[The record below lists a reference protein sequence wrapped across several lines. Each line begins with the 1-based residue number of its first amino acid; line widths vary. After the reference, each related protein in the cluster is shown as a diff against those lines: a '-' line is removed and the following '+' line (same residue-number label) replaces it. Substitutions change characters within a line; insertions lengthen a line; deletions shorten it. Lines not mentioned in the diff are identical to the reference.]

1 MSEESN
7 TVSCDATTSEPTI
20 VSATKAT
27 TTAATQQV
35 AANAEPLDMEDLED
49 GEIDDDEDDD
59 DVVITNTITSSANNA
74 SATSTVNDN
83 GGTPQKI
90 TDAVAKIPII
100 DLSHDHTPSPT
111 AAVTGG
117 SNSKSDAAA
126 KSRRN
131 KKGQP
136 PADDYMEEVEK
147 SLSNILNKAG
157 VKPQLPKCLEARQ
170 QDTKDNDS
178 SAPGH
183 GQSRSSRRR
192 KRKKQRED
200 REKEK
205 DRKDKDKSRYMSPES
220 FNGAAPPEDDEDDF
234 EMLNVVGG
242 SPSSTPAPKYAPSAY
257 PVYDSADESYTSYD
271 SDSLDGAGDRGGG
284 GGGGD
289 NKRRRRRNKKDRKRG
304 RDRRARSRDDNGR
317 SGIPEKRSRRD
328 SNDDKHRQE
337 PRKMELCKFYLMECC
352 AKKDKC
358 SYMHSDFPC
367 KYYYLGMECPNRET
381 CKFMHEAPLSE
392 QLRNILLKH
401 LETAPKEILGN
412 FKRISRDNAIA
423 MMTKRNEE
431 LCKEYK
437 VENTWSTIVNISTGN
452 NRRGNQGGG
461 GSNSTNDHH
470 QHQSQQQHQQQLSND
485 ISSSVNSEV
494 LNSGNFVT
502 DMPEILSVA
511 ALNTNHHKNN
521 NSLNSAV
528 AGSNTKTAAMHNV
541 RLPSIS
547 PTLSLN
553 GSSNDANN
561 VHAYSMY
568 GPISPQSSDSGH
580 SLPDNMSHG
589 KQYRNSFSGSNS
601 SFDSHNMSKSS
612 QQSQA
617 HKDLFTQRKQREFTP
632 DSKKD
637 DSYWDRRRRNNEA
650 AKRSREKRRYNDM
663 VLEQRV
669 VELTKENHVLKAQL
683 DAIKDKFNISGENLV
698 SVEQILASLPT
709 SEQVLSITKRA
720 KMQINGGAFNG
731 ATTAVPTSIVYSI
744 PAPTPGGGMQNTN
757 SMAQTP
763 TSSGILTPQ
772 KSNTLNQVANSD
784 ASSALNGDN
793 GLLCKASQQSLQQ
806 AMKNVNQTNMA
817 NTLTHPHALS
827 SSVAHLQM
835 SSSPVHLTTEHYQPP
850 PPLPH
855 NPNYNAEMARANNT
869 SVLSNG
875 NANVN
880 APTHLEHARHH
891 ATAAPTQQQ
900 PPTPS
905 NLQNL
910 HVLQALNRNV
920 NCDDLDNLRK
930 VVAVVGAAINTNG
943 GPADAVDA
951 PLYSAP
957 VTAPLYVPPHPAS
970 MYAYSTKEQV
980 TASSQSLDNGYHTK
994 SPEAN
999 GVSSSAVD
1007 AVSSSSVNSNGVANG
1022 GNDVL
1027 NLSRRA
1033 CSPAYEHMLS
1043 STISSSASSSG
1054 VVSGDDE
1061 HEPDGVDDIEHNQAV
1076 NISTTSPSSS
1086 DSNNCLPLKLRH
1098 KSHLGD
1104 KDAAATALLALQ
1116 HIKQEPVSNRAS
1128 PPGWVDNGDNS
1139 SDERDSGISIGSA
1152 EWNAQF
1158 QRKAEKPNSIVG
1170 VTPTER
1176 EHILKSHLARLESEV
1191 ANIKNMMILSVDQLN
1206 TPADL
1211 KI

>member
-1 MSEESN
+1 MNNVKYSNETIFFFFSDVTYKTNHINNKNTDIYNNNNCNNFNQQQLELLQQQYNKRN
-7 TVSCDATTSEPTI
+7 TV
-20 VSATKAT
+20 
-27 TTAATQQV
+27 
-35 AANAEPLDMEDLED
+35 AEL
-49 GEIDDDEDDD
+49 I
-59 DVVITNTITSSANNA
+59 
-74 SATSTVNDN
+74 
-83 GGTPQKI
+83 
-90 TDAVAKIPII
+90 
-100 DLSHDHTPSPT
+100 
-111 AAVTGG
+111 
-117 SNSKSDAAA
+117 
-126 KSRRN
+126 
-131 KKGQP
+131 
-136 PADDYMEEVEK
+136 
-147 SLSNILNKAG
+147 
-157 VKPQLPKCLEARQ
+157 ARQ
-170 QDTKDNDS
+170 
-178 SAPGH
+178 
-183 GQSRSSRRR
+183 
-192 KRKKQRED
+192 
-200 REKEK
+200 
-205 DRKDKDKSRYMSPES
+205 
-220 FNGAAPPEDDEDDF
+220 
-234 EMLNVVGG
+234 
-242 SPSSTPAPKYAPSAY
+242 
-257 PVYDSADESYTSYD
+257 
-271 SDSLDGAGDRGGG
+271 
-284 GGGGD
+284 
-289 NKRRRRRNKKDRKRG
+289 
-304 RDRRARSRDDNGR
+304 
-317 SGIPEKRSRRD
+317 
-328 SNDDKHRQE
+328 
-337 PRKMELCKFYLMECC
+337 
-352 AKKDKC
+352 
-358 SYMHSDFPC
+358 
-367 KYYYLGMECPNRET
+367 
-381 CKFMHEAPLSE
+381 
-392 QLRNILLKH
+392 
-401 LETAPKEILGN
+401 
-412 FKRISRDNAIA
+412 
-423 MMTKRNEE
+423 
-431 LCKEYK
+431 
-437 VENTWSTIVNISTGN
+437 
-452 NRRGNQGGG
+452 
-461 GSNSTNDHH
+461 
-470 QHQSQQQHQQQLSND
+470 QQQHQISND
-485 ISSSVNSEV
+485 ISSSANSEV
-494 LNSGNFVT
+494 LKSGNFVT

-521 NSLNSAV
+521 NNISSSV
-528 AGSNTKTAAMHNV
+528 AGSNTKTATMHNV

-561 VHAYSMY
+561 GEFTNYLVSSFSFIYNYIYIWKKIVCVRHIVISPSLLSLLLLAVHAYSMY

-580 SLPDNMSHG
+580 SLPDNMSHVNG

-601 SFDSHNMSKSS
+601 SFDSHNMSKS
-612 QQSQA
+612 QSQA

-632 DSKKD
+632 DNKKD

-720 KMQINGGAFNG
+720 KMTINGGFNG
-731 ATTAVPTSIVYSI
+731 ATTSVPTSIVYGI
-744 PAPTPGGGMQNTN
+744 PAHTSANGAGGMPSTTT
-757 SMAQTP
+757 MAQTP

-784 ASSALNGDN
+784 PSSAMNGDN
-793 GLLCKASQQSLQQ
+793 GLLCKTSPQSLQQ
-806 AMKNVNQTNMA
+806 AIKNVNQTNMA
-817 NTLTHPHALS
+817 NTLTHPHAI
-827 SSVAHLQM
+827 SSVAHMQM
-835 SSSPVHLTTEHYQPP
+835 STSPVHLNTEHYQPP
-850 PPLPH
+850 TPLPL
-855 NPNYNAEMARANNT
+855 NTNYTAEMARANNT

-875 NANVN
+875 TNNVN
-880 APTHLEHARHH
+880 APTHLDSARHL
-891 ATAAPTQQQ
+891 ATAATPQQ
-900 PPTPS
+900 PAPPS

-943 GPADAVDA
+943 TPETAEDT
-951 PLYSAP
+951 LYSTP

-970 MYAYSTKEQV
+970 MYAYSTKDQV
-980 TASSQSLDNGYHTK
+980 TASSQNLENGYHTK
-994 SPEAN
+994 SPEVN

-1007 AVSSSSVNSNGVANG
+1007 AVTSSSVNGNGDVNG

-1054 VVSGDDE
+1054 VASGDDE
-1061 HEPDGVDDIEHNQAV
+1061 HEPDGVDDIEHNNVV

-1152 EWNAQF
+1152 EWTAQF
-1158 QRKAEKPNSIVG
+1158 QRKADKSNCGNNTIVG
-1170 VTPTER
+1170 VTPSER

-1191 ANIKNMMILSVDQLN
+1191 ANIKNMMILSVDQIN